1 MASTPS
7 DGEVAVFT
15 DTNMDTHIAM
25 GISPD
30 ITVADFKSNFLSII
44 FFLASLCLL
53 LTSSLDFQQSLFL
66 LAFICFICIIVS
78 IMELIVCFD
87 VSLDVLFWVFFT
99 FGF

>member
-53 LTSSLDFQQSLFL
+53 LTSSLDFQQSLFFTCL
-66 LAFICFICIIVS
+66 Y
-78 IMELIVCFD
+78 
-87 VSLDVLFWVFFT
+87 LFHLYHSFYY
-99 FGF
+99 G

>member
-1 MASTPS
+1 MESKPS

-44 FFLASLCLL
+44 FLL
-53 LTSSLDFQQSLFL
+53 PLF
-66 LAFICFICIIVS
+66 VYY
-78 IMELIVCFD
+78 
-87 VSLDVLFWVFFT
+87 
-99 FGF
+99 